1 MTKKSA
7 ARLARDE
14 HMKNNTAW
22 DDLNKTRDSI
32 LAAINTETH
41 MLAAFFGE
49 EPLMQMVPESQR
61 DRVKTS
67 LDTLRS
73 DNAALM
79 QIFNDIAESHKGKTG
94 RAVDEKEGVQ
104 TYQAYLA
111 YMDLVARF
119 EQLDQPVINY
129 LNGVREEVT
138 FKVAELEVRLAEQAA
153 AREEQNEQ
161 AASDQPTTN

>member
-1 MTKKSA
+1 VP
-7 ARLARDE
+7 RFE
-14 HMKNNTAW
+14 
-22 DDLNKTRDSI
+22 DL
-32 LAAINTETH
+32 H
-41 MLAAFFGE
+41 
-49 EPLMQMVPESQR
+49 Q
-61 DRVKTS
+61 
-67 LDTLRS
+67 
-73 DNAALM
+73 
-79 QIFNDIAESHKGKTG
+79 GKTG